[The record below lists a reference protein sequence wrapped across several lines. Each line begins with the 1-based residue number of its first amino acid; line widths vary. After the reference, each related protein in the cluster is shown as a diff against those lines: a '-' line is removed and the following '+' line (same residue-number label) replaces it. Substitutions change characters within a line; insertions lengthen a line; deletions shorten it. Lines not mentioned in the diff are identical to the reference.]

1 MKKLIEKDKKIRFN
15 IKSIEKK
22 HFILKFIFNNFNF
35 FILIRWFALLKLKL
49 LAKNISK
56 TSIVNRCLLS
66 VNKKRFSK
74 LTVFSRHIFIK
85 LIKTAS
91 ITGMRKS
98 SW

>member
-15 IKSIEKK
+15 IKNIEKK

-35 FILIRWFALLKLKL
+35 FILIRWFSLLKLKL
-49 LAKNISK
+49 LAKNSSK
-56 TSIVNRCLLS
+56 TFIVNRCLLS

-85 LIKTAS
+85 LLKTAS
-91 ITGMRKS
+91 IAGMQKS